1 MIGDHGLQYN
11 YDTAN
16 YYSDMIVSKE
26 EENKSAYEKFLNYF
40 SYSCGICGR
49 LEAV

>member
-1 MIGDHGLQYN
+1 MIDDHGLQYN
-11 YDTAN
+11 YDSAN
-16 YYSDMIVSKE
+16 YYNALVSKE
-26 EENKSAYEKFLNYF
+26 EQNKSAYEKFLNYF